1 MGEAE
6 YLGEVLL
13 NFFLK
18 RFTEIHKKIHK
29 TISCTKVW
37 QSSSK
42 SASKLHS
49 TFYIKTA
56 IERMK
61 SGSNQLKLQLS
72 GAKPNLKD
80 KIEA

>member
-13 NFFLK
+13 NFFFLMK

-49 TFYIKTA
+49 SLAVIFQVSFKAALNILY
-56 IERMK
+56 
-61 SGSNQLKLQLS
+61 
-72 GAKPNLKD
+72 
-80 KIEA
+80 